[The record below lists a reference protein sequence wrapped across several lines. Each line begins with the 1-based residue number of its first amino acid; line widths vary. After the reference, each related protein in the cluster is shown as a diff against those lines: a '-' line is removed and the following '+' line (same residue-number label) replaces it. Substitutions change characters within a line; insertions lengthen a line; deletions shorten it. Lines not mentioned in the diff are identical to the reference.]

1 MAGSPVT
8 SGSVASSSM
17 ASRARG
23 SAPGRL
29 DLLGGV
35 ADYSGALVLETP
47 TRLTTTVMAEP
58 ADGLVVG
65 PVHLTEDEVAKLADL
80 TYPEVRDALAD
91 WPKWTHYLIGV
102 ALVLV
107 RHRVIEP
114 PRAALSV
121 ASDLPVSVGVSSSAA
136 LEVAAARALGA
147 GELDPLRLAA
157 LCQEA
162 ENYVVGAPCGIMD
175 QVVVAMGRTGAIL
188 PILCRP
194 ASVRTPVA
202 LPPGCRGGRL
212 ADGSRARRERPVVP
226 TGPDRGLHGQ
236 AHGRARRSGATWA
249 WVSELP
255 AAAVDDL
262 PEVLDGAAFLDRFG
276 GHRRR
281 PHDRRPD
288 RDLSRPG
295 RDSLRWRRAL
305 PRRGPVAHLSRHE
318 ATSRRYGHSWPPA
331 TPATT
336 PWASA
341 TRRPRAVVE
350 EALARTGV
358 HGARSSGGGC
368 GGTVVVVCDRG
379 ALDDV
384 DGLIR

>member
-1 MAGSPVT
+1 
-8 SGSVASSSM
+8 
-17 ASRARG
+17 
-23 SAPGRL
+23 
-29 DLLGGV
+29 V

-65 PVHLTEDEVAKLADL
+65 PVHLTEDEVAKLAHL

-107 RHRVIEP
+107 RHGVIDP

-147 GELDPLRLAA
+147 GEPDPLRLAA

-175 QVVVAMGRTGAIL
+175 QVVVAMGRTGTIL

-202 LPPGCRGGRL
+202 LPPEVEVVGWPTGAEHDVSGLPYR
-212 ADGSRARRERPVVP
+212 RARAAAFIGKRVVEEA
-226 TGPDRGLHGQ
+226 LGQ
-236 AHGRARRSGATWA
+236 TWA

-255 AAAVDDL
+255 REAVDDL
-262 PEVLDGAAFLDRFG
+262 PEVLDGAAFLDRFAGTDDDLTTVDPTVTYPVRAATAFG
-276 GHRRR
+276 GEEH
-281 PHDRRPD
+281 
-288 RDLSRPG
+288 SRAE
-295 RDSLRWRRAL
+295 RVL
-305 PRRGPVAHLSRHE
+305 AHLSRHE
-318 ATSRRYGHSWPPA
+318 VSELPPLLAASHAGYDAMGLGHPAATS
-331 TPATT
+331 
-336 PWASA
+336 
-341 TRRPRAVVE
+341 VVDG
-350 EALARTGV
+350 ALARTGV